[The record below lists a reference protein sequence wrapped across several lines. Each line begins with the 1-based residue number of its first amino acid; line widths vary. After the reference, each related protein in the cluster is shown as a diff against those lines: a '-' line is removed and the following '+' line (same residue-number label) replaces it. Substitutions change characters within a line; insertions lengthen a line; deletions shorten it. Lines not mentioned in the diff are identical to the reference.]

1 MQKPVAPFT
10 ANTPGWMIDGTDTAG
25 NQTQRFTVENGAV
38 DKILITFDAHSH
50 GTVVSSLLKNSAD
63 RMGERRSGD
72 GKASGAAAIQE
83 ITASRST
90 PPAPLRRRQDKD
102 GVFQQAVRRQIGSH
116 QHGGNS
122 ARGLETESAQQSQ
135 QSGRTSPAGAASA
148 IAKPGFEKGW
158 SITTRQRPSWCFS
171 QSDELAHIIK
181 RHPPTPSRVDGV

>member
-1 MQKPVAPFT
+1 
-10 ANTPGWMIDGTDTAG
+10 MIDGTDTAG

-50 GTVVSSLLKNSAD
+50 GTVV
-63 RMGERRSGD
+63 
-72 GKASGAAAIQE
+72 
-83 ITASRST
+83 
-90 PPAPLRRRQDKD
+90 
-102 GVFQQAVRRQIGSH
+102 RRQIGSH

-135 QSGRTSPAGAASA
+135 QGGRTSPAGAASA